1 MKKPCP
7 HIGISMLL
15 IAIIYFLT
23 GCTKIMEPN
32 EIIIGVAWP
41 FASDN
46 NQFNEGIDMAVKEI
60 NENGG
65 INGQELKLY
74 KADDNSEATKG
85 IAIAK
90 SFSEEKSVRAVIGHR
105 SSYVSLP
112 ASAIYEEAGLVMLS
126 PTSTA
131 PELTQKNNQF
141 IFRIIPNDDEIARK
155 LAEYLAGQ
163 GLKRMVIY
171 YSDDTYGKGLANS
184 FEDHARL
191 FGITI
196 VDRINYYS
204 GTDELK
210 RLHSKWQAF
219 GYDGIFIATSLQEGS
234 QFIYDAGQAGINGP
248 FAAGDALDSP
258 ELSVIGIA
266 GAEGI
271 IIGSVFDPGG
281 SEQAESF
288 VNNFIKLYGET
299 PEMYAALGYDA
310 VKILAAAIE
319 NTNGS
324 DRISVVDGLRDL
336 GEWTGVC
343 GVHELSESGDDG
355 GDLVVLKQLQDG
367 EFISLEKY
375 RK

>member
-1 MKKPCP
+1 MKKICP
-7 HIGISMLL
+7 HIGISML
-15 IAIIYFLT
+15 IIVIIYFFT
-23 GCTKIMEPN
+23 GCTKIVESK

-46 NQFNEGIDMAVKEI
+46 SQFNEGIDMAVKEI
-60 NENGG
+60 NESGG

-85 IAIAK
+85 IGIAK
-90 SFSEEKSVRAVIGHR
+90 NFAEEKSISAVIGHR

-163 GLKRMVIY
+163 GQKRMVIY

-184 FEDHARL
+184 FEDHAKL

-196 VDRINYYS
+196 VDRFNYYS

-210 RLHSKWQAF
+210 RLHSKWQAY
-219 GYDGIFIATSLQEGS
+219 GYDGIFIATSLQVGS

-258 ELSVIGIA
+258 ELSVIGKT

-271 IIGSVFDPGG
+271 IIGSVFDPGA

-288 VNNFIKLYGET
+288 INNFIKLYGET

-310 VKILAAAIE
+310 VKILAAAME
-319 NTNGS
+319 NTKGS
-324 DRISVVDGLRDL
+324 DRNSVAKGLRDL
-336 GEWTGVC
+336 GQWTGVC
-343 GVHELSESGDDG
+343 GVHEFTHTGDDG

-367 EFISLEKY
+367 IFISLDQQ
-375 RK
+375 